1 MTQHQA
7 KYDVVHR
14 RHVLDIRQKV
24 RFLNSLIQWFSNC
37 RTCTTGGTQGD
48 LILRWVL
55 EYSRSLCFQNWTKST
70 STCSATSLCSTS
82 LANDLMRWWC
92 DVGLCFM
99 QVIPEETI
107 FLFFFL
113 RRYASYD
120 VWETTASVNVNGK
133 WNALHLYFSNLCR
146 RLQLFMVSDG
156 DWILGTMPLQ
166 CWCLEIKKKT
176 TLLRFTVTCSSTW
189 ASSAGTNSTTLL

>member
-1 MTQHQA
+1 MRAPYRVIYILEMTQHQA

-107 FLFFFL
+107 FFEVL
-113 RRYASYD
+113 RV
-120 VWETTASVNVNGK
+120 VWRLRNHGFSECEWEVECIASV
-133 WNALHLYFSNLCR
+133 F
-146 RLQLFMVSDG
+146 Q
-156 DWILGTMPLQ
+156 
-166 CWCLEIKKKT
+166 
-176 TLLRFTVTCSSTW
+176 
-189 ASSAGTNSTTLL
+189 